1 MWKDD
6 LEGLMML
13 LDGVLDPTHEALWR
27 ARLADEPELAQQWSE
42 LKKLR
47 QTLNVELEAE
57 LSPDFTERVMKQVR
71 QVEQVPPS
79 LWDRITAFLSRPIAV
94 PVSAAAALAIM
105 WAIGMPSATTP
116 DVGDAPALAAQ
127 NTPPASVLASGE
139 TEIESIDNPTDYI
152 VLVLAAP
159 GSPNRMIWISQRT
172 PSDEG

>member
-13 LDGVLDPTHEALWR
+13 LDGVLDPTQEALWR

-42 LKKLR
+42 LQTLR
-47 QTLNVELEAE
+47 QKLNEGLKEE
-57 LSPDFTERVMKQVR
+57 LSPDFTQRVMRAVR
-71 QVEQVPPS
+71 HTEQVPPS
-79 LWDRITAFLSRPIAV
+79 LWDRLTAFLSRPIAIPISV
-94 PVSAAAALAIM
+94 AAALALM
-105 WAIGMPSATTP
+105 WSIGLPSATSPTSSAP
-116 DVGDAPALAAQ
+116 VIAAQSAAPASA
-127 NTPPASVLASGE
+127 LASGE
-139 TEIESIDNPTDYI
+139 TEIESIDNPTDYN